1 MKNTFTTPAD
11 FWQERDF
18 GAKISA
24 VFEFIGAHWRAL
36 GKCLVYFVLPGAL
49 LMGIGLGMFTN
60 KLYDFTGRATAAQ
73 RAGTQLP
80 HMNSPF
86 EFFNFAGL
94 ALAMVGGLL
103 AFLLLSG
110 TLYGYVRARMYSP
123 ADEPITPA
131 RVWAELRARLGRMVG
146 GTLLLGLLGGVGFG
160 VVFGVLMAFGSTLG
174 RGSFAGPVLAVLLG
188 YTLIGYISV
197 SLALYY
203 PVLWL
208 EDNDVFASIGR
219 CFQLIKGKWWATC
232 GLLFTAVF
240 LQSMF
245 TIVFAIPQY
254 AVMMGKMLQLPGLN
268 SDVLGLAAQCLYAV
282 GIIFT
287 YCIPLLALVFQYL
300 NLVERQEGVGLRLLV
315 DQLGQGHTPAAESGH
330 YRPDEL
336 GEY

>member
-1 MKNTFTTPAD
+1 MKNTYTTPAD

-18 GAKISA
+18 GTKISA

-49 LMGIGLGMFTN
+49 LMGIGLGLVTN
-60 KLYDFTGRATAAQ
+60 KMFDLTGRITAAQ

-80 HMNSPF
+80 HGTSPF
-86 EFFNFAGL
+86 EMLNFGGL
-94 ALAMVGGLL
+94 ALAMIGGLL

-110 TLYGYVRARMYSP
+110 TVYGYLRARLYLP
-123 ADEPITPA
+123 ANEPITPS

-160 VVFGVLMAFGSTLG
+160 LVFGVLMMFLSLIAGGSV
-174 RGSFAGPVLAVLLG
+174 AGPMIGLMLG
-188 YTLIGYISV
+188 YVVIGYISV
-197 SLALYY
+197 SLGLYY

-208 EDNDVFASIGR
+208 EDTDVFAAIGR
-219 CFQLIKGKWWATC
+219 CFQLIKGQWWATC
-232 GLLFTAVF
+232 GMLFTAVF

-245 TIVFAIPQY
+245 AIVFAIPQY

-268 SDVLGLAAQCLYAV
+268 SDVLGMVAQCFYAI

-287 YCIPLLALVFQYL
+287 YCIPLLALAFQYL
-300 NLVERQEGVGLRLLV
+300 NLVERQEGIGLRLLI
-315 DQLGQGHTPAAESGH
+315 DQLGQGHAPAAESGH
-330 YRPDEL
+330 YSPDEL

>member
-1 MKNTFTTPAD
+1 MKNTYTTPAD

-18 GAKISA
+18 GTKISA

-49 LMGIGLGMFTN
+49 LMGIGLGLVTN
-60 KLYDFTGRATAAQ
+60 KMFDLTGRITAAQ
-73 RAGTQLP
+73 RAGTRLP
-80 HMNSPF
+80 HVTSPF
-86 EFFNFAGL
+86 EMFNFSGL

-110 TLYGYVRARMYSP
+110 TVYGYLRARLYLP
-123 ADEPITPA
+123 ATEPITPS
-131 RVWAELRARLGRMVG
+131 RVWDELRARLGRMVG
-146 GTLLLGLLGGVGFG
+146 GTLLLFLLGGVGFG
-160 VVFGVLMAFGSTLG
+160 VIFGALLMFGSLFVRST
-174 RGSFAGPVLAVLLG
+174 FAGPLLAILLA
-188 YTLIGYISV
+188 YVVMGYISV
-197 SLALYY
+197 SLGLYY

-208 EDNDVFASIGR
+208 EDTDVFAAIGR
-219 CFQLIKGKWWATC
+219 CFQLIRGQWWATC
-232 GLLFTAVF
+232 GMLFTALF

-268 SDVLGLAAQCLYAV
+268 SDVLGMVAQCFYAI

-287 YCIPLLALVFQYL
+287 YCIPLLALAFQYL
-300 NLVERQEGVGLRLLV
+300 NLVERQEGIGLRLLV
-315 DQLGQGHTPAAESGH
+315 DQLGQGHAPAAESGH